1 MLIKQS
7 ESIAARRTV
16 YITAVNTADD
26 SAYTGSLSGADLMV
40 GKAGGTEANSTGTAT
55 HVATGLFKYVF
66 ATAELDTL
74 GEVSLRL
81 AKTGVYNDVR
91 VVNVVAFDP
100 YTGSNLG
107 LSSLDTTV
115 SSRSSHSVAD
125 ILDLADGVE
134 TGMTPRQALRL
145 VAAIL
150 GGKTEGAD
158 TNSEKFLAAVAGHKI
173 RATVTLVGSDRSSV
187 AVDLD

>member
-66 ATAELDTL
+66 ATAELDTI

-107 LSSLDTTV
+107 LSNLDTTV

-134 TGMTPRQALRL
+134 TDMTPRQALRL

-173 RATVTLVGSDRSSV
+173 RATVTLVGSDRSNV

>member
-66 ATAELDTL
+66 ATAELDTI

-107 LSSLDTTV
+107 LLNLDTTV

-150 GGKTEGAD
+150 GGQTEGAD

-173 RATVTLVGSDRSSV
+173 RATVTLVGSDRSNV

>member
-173 RATVTLVGSDRSSV
+173 RATVTLVGSDRSNV

>member
-158 TNSEKFLAAVAGHKI
+158 TTSEKFYAGVAGHKI
-173 RATVTLVGSDRSSV
+173 RATVTLVGADRSSV

>member
-26 SAYTGSLSGADLMV
+26 SAYTGALSGADLMV

-173 RATVTLVGSDRSSV
+173 RATVTLVGSDRSNV